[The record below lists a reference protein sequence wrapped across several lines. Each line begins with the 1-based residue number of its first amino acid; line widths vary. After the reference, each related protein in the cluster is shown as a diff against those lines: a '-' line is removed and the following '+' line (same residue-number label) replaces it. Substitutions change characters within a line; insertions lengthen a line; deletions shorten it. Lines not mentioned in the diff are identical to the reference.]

1 MVVRWVLYVIFYSLR
16 LTIKGVNFCCCI
28 FKSFNSGGQSDK
40 GKKNFLLIIHV
51 YIEFVVFYVNICLF
65 SIYLIF

>member
-1 MVVRWVLYVIFYSLR
+1 MVVLWVLYLIFYSLR

-40 GKKNFLLIIHV
+40 GKKIILIIIHV
-51 YIEFVVFYVNICLF
+51 YIEFVVFYVNIYAYF
-65 SIYLIF
+65 QYI